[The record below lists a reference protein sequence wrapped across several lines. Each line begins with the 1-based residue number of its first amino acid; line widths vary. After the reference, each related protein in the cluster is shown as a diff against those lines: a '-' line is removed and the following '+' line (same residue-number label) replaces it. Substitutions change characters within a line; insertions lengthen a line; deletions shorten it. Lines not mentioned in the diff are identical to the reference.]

1 MPVWVTGERG
11 TTIMR
16 RQAID
21 IARVGRLRALKW
33 LRDRPLTECP
43 TRPTSVRA
51 LQGVKSPREDTLTRL
66 LAYYDN
72 VVCLPNAEK
81 RHKLVFG
88 IR

>member
-1 MPVWVTGERG
+1 MRVWVTGERG

-81 RHKLVFG
+81 RRKMAHG
-88 IR
+88 GR